1 MFRSYFESK
10 NEKVLAFNIVYF
22 PNFEKSASL

>member
-1 MFRSYFESK
+1 MFRFYFESK
-10 NEKVLAFNIVYF
+10 NEKVLAFNIIYF